1 MHQAYN
7 SFHSLILDK
16 RQSSVRMGRSLV
28 NLLLQSA
35 FGEALPKTP
44 GHVSNVN
51 AVVRLVVLQTDA
63 FPQSLRDLNVI
74 C

>member
-1 MHQAYN
+1 
-7 SFHSLILDK
+7 
-16 RQSSVRMGRSLV
+16 MGRSLV

-35 FGEALPKTP
+35 FREALPKTP

-51 AVVRLVVLQTDA
+51 AVVRLVVLQADA
-63 FPQSLRDLNVI
+63 FSQSLRNLDII